1 MISIAQEALAQLNFT
16 PEADPRHEEVLAYAR
31 RCKSY
36 AEFNEHIA
44 FSDKMRRYGL
54 TQAVKDITGFRPM
67 WLESEEKE
75 LVELREVKGLTF
87 KDIGQKINRRPSA
100 VQAKYRR
107 LTNTNQ

>member
-1 MISIAQEALAQLNFT
+1 MISIAEEALAQLNFK
-16 PEADPRHEEVLAYAR
+16 PETNPRIEEVLAYAR

-36 AEFNEHIA
+36 AEFNEHIG

-54 TQAVKDITGFRPM
+54 TQAVKDITGFRPA
-67 WLESEEKE
+67 WSESEEKV
-75 LVELREVKGLTF
+75 LLELREVKGLTF
-87 KDIGQKINRRPSA
+87 KQIGEKINRRPSA